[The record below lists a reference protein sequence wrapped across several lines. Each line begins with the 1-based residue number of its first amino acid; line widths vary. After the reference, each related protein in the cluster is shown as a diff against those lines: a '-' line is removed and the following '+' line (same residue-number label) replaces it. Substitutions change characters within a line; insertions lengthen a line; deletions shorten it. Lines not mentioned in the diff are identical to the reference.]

1 MELAMEDFDDDLT
14 VIELRGAALDDLEDP
29 PALPFPL
36 IRRKDDPDR
45 DVILRLTVQRFL
57 S

>member
-1 MELAMEDFDDDLT
+1 MEDFDDDLT
-14 VIELRGAALDDLEDP
+14 TIELRGPALDDLVDP

-45 DVILRLTVQRFL
+45 NVILRLLMRRFA

>member
-1 MELAMEDFDDDLT
+1 MELQMEDFDDDLT
-14 VIELRGAALDDLEDP
+14 VIELRGNALDELVDP

-45 DVILRLTVQRFL
+45 DVILRLTLQRFA

>member
-1 MELAMEDFDDDLT
+1 MHSVMEDFDDDVT
-14 VIELRGAALDDLEDP
+14 VIQLRGTALEELMDP
-29 PALPFPL
+29 PALPIPL

-45 DVILRLTVQRFL
+45 NIVLRLTAERMR